1 MNDNLL
7 QLEEGVEVTE
17 GDADFKGSVPEERPV
32 RIASPA
38 ADYPLYATHLIS
50 NTTFP

>member
-7 QLEEGVEVTE
+7 QLEEGVEVIE
-17 GDADFKGSVPEERPV
+17 GNADFKGSVPEERPV

-38 ADYPLYATHLIS
+38 TDYSLYATHLIS
-50 NTTFP
+50 NSAFP